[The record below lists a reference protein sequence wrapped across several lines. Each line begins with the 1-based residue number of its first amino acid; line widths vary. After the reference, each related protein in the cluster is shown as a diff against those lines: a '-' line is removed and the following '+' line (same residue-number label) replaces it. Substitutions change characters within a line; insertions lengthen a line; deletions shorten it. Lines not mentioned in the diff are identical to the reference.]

1 MDNFFFVPSAL
12 AAALFDLAFA
22 CTTGLVLVSTF
33 SVEQGPRTRHVDG
46 CVIAMIVALAVQAC
60 LAVAVMTGS
69 YQLRILLSEF
79 VDVTTGTHA
88 GRMVVWSFAC
98 AVLALVCSNVFGQ
111 TKMRDG
117 AMLVV
122 LALLAASRA
131 TSGHAA
137 VDGGFSL
144 AEVSQFLHLASIA
157 VWSGGVIASGLV
169 VVPTLW
175 RANKP
180 EQVVAFTTR
189 LSRVVTVALL
199 VVAVTGAYNAYRGLG
214 RSLVP
219 LAHTQWGVLLTAKLA
234 LVFVAIS
241 IGAYSRRM
249 ARAPVS
255 LARTQAPHLVQ
266 ALRWEAVVM
275 LLILTI
281 SAFLANSATPL

>member
-1 MDNFFFVPSAL
+1 
-12 AAALFDLAFA
+12 
-22 CTTGLVLVSTF
+22 
-33 SVEQGPRTRHVDG
+33 
-46 CVIAMIVALAVQAC
+46 
-60 LAVAVMTGS
+60 MTGS
-69 YQLRILLSEF
+69 YQLRILLSEL
-79 VDVTTGTHA
+79 VDVTIGTHA
-88 GRMVVWSFAC
+88 GRVIVWSFAC
-98 AVLALVCSNVFGQ
+98 AVLALVCSKVFGQ
-111 TKMRDG
+111 AKIRDR
-117 AMLVV
+117 AMLAV

-131 TSGHAA
+131 ASGHAA

-169 VVPTLW
+169 VVPGLW

-180 EQVVAFTTR
+180 EQVVAFTTQ

-199 VVAVTGAYNAYRGLG
+199 VVVVTGAYNAYRGLG
-214 RSLVP
+214 ASLLP
-219 LAHTQWGVLLTAKLA
+219 LAHTQWGVLLTVKLA

-255 LARTQAPHLVQ
+255 FARTQAAHLVQ

-281 SAFLANSATPL
+281 SAFLANSATPS

>member
-1 MDNFFFVPSAL
+1 
-12 AAALFDLAFA
+12 
-22 CTTGLVLVSTF
+22 
-33 SVEQGPRTRHVDG
+33 
-46 CVIAMIVALAVQAC
+46 
-60 LAVAVMTGS
+60 
-69 YQLRILLSEF
+69 
-79 VDVTTGTHA
+79 
-88 GRMVVWSFAC
+88 
-98 AVLALVCSNVFGQ
+98 
-111 TKMRDG
+111 MRDG

-219 LAHTQWGVLLTAKLA
+219 LAHTVGRASYGEAGARFRCNLHRRIQPPNGTRSRQPRTDAGAASRPGVTVGSRGDAAHSHDLSILGEQRDTTLA
-234 LVFVAIS
+234 LGERIVGGHMRSSPLTRFRDNCQPS
-241 IGAYSRRM
+241 NW
-249 ARAPVS
+249 
-255 LARTQAPHLVQ
+255 
-266 ALRWEAVVM
+266 RWM
-275 LLILTI
+275 
-281 SAFLANSATPL
+281 P